1 MKKLLLSSL
10 TVLLLAILVA
20 TTAFAAPAA
29 GKELLLKGSIQ
40 SLESY
45 AINFPIMSVNA
56 TGSGNATQLGQ
67 FTVTYQVAVNL
78 LTVSGPGSIQFV
90 AANGDS
96 LFGQGSGQAT
106 DTGTPGV
113 FNIVETYT
121 VTGGTGRFAG
131 AGGSITLDRI
141 VDTNTGVTSGTMSGS
156 ILLP

>member
-10 TVLLLAILVA
+10 TVMMLVLVVA
-20 TTAFAAPAA
+20 GTAFAAPAA

-40 SLESY
+40 SLETY

-67 FTVTYQVAVNL
+67 FSVAYQVDVNL
-78 LTVSGPGSIQFV
+78 LTVSGPGFIQFV

-96 LFGQGSGQAT
+96 LFGQGSGQAA

-113 FNIVETYT
+113 FNVIETYT
-121 VTGGTGRFAG
+121 ITGGTGRFAG
-131 AGGSITLDRI
+131 AGGTLTLDRV
-141 VDTNTGVTSGTMSGS
+141 VDTNTGVTSGTMSGA

>member
-29 GKELLLKGSIQ
+29 GKELLLKGTIQ
-40 SLESY
+40 SLETY

-96 LFGQGSGQAT
+96 LFGQGSGQAA

>member
-10 TVLLLAILVA
+10 TVLLLAIVVA
-20 TTAFAAPAA
+20 STALAAPAA

-40 SLESY
+40 SHETY

-67 FTVTYQVAVNL
+67 FAVTYQVAVNL
-78 LTVSGPGSIQFV
+78 LTVSGPGTIQFV

-96 LFGQGSGQAT
+96 LFGQGSGQAS
-106 DTGTPGV
+106 DTGNPGV
-113 FNIVETYT
+113 FNVVETYT
-121 VTGGTGRFAG
+121 VTGGTGRFEG
-131 AGGSITLDRI
+131 ASGSITLDRV